1 MRRRLIYHG
10 RVQGVGFRYTVR
22 PIARRHPVIG
32 WVKNLPEGT
41 VELVVEAEVAE
52 MAGFLEEVAGR
63 FEGQVDSVDDLSP
76 SAEPLSGVSIRH
88 WQADPIGSQRLCR
101 SCRPPAEKKPP
112 RSSFP
117 RLMQNLE

>member
-22 PIARRHPVIG
+22 SIARRHPVIG

-41 VELVVEAEVAE
+41 VELVVEAEAAE

-63 FEGQVDSVDDLSP
+63 FEGHVDSVDDLSP
-76 SAEPLSGVSIRH
+76 GDEPLSGFSIRH
-88 WQADPIGSQRLCR
+88 
-101 SCRPPAEKKPP
+101 
-112 RSSFP
+112 
-117 RLMQNLE
+117 